1 MKISLRYQ
9 ILLLALTTFVAGAN
23 EYILAG
29 ELDLVAHGLGI
40 PVELAGQLIT
50 VYALIYGCCV
60 PVVVALTGRFE
71 RRTVLVTAMVFY
83 AIFSGL
89 CFFVDGFWAFVAM
102 RLLQAL
108 SGGLAV
114 VSSLSAAATIAGPER
129 RGRAIATVIMGFTM
143 SLIIAVPAG
152 REIALRFGWN
162 AVFPLIAV
170 LALITALVQRSVLPV
185 LGPAASIPLRD
196 QAAMLARPSILG
208 GLLVT
213 VLWMAGY
220 CLTYSYLTPYLL
232 TAQHIPGNWMSP
244 LLLVFGI
251 ASLIGTR
258 MGGSFNDRHGH
269 HATLVTFKLLQS
281 FFLVALPMAGLVWS
295 HEPLSVIAAALMLWS
310 ITAWAC
316 GPSQQV
322 RAASINAN
330 ASGVLVGLN
339 QSAMQIGIA
348 TGSALGGIA
357 AGTLGLSWLP
367 WLSAVAV
374 LAALAL
380 MVGLRQRAGVA
391 HAVTS

>member
-1 MKISLRYQ
+1 MKIPLRYQ

-29 ELDLVAHGLGI
+29 ELDLVARGLGI
-40 PVELAGQLIT
+40 SVELAGQLIT
-50 VYALIYGCCV
+50 VYALIYGFCV
-60 PVVVALTGRFE
+60 PVVVALTGHFG
-71 RRTVLVTAMVFY
+71 RRAVLVTAMIFY
-83 AIFSGL
+83 SIFSGL
-89 CFFVDGFWAFVAM
+89 CFFVDDFWVFTAM

-114 VSSLSAAATIAGPER
+114 VSSLSTAATLAGPER

-143 SLIIAVPAG
+143 SLIIAVPVG
-152 REIALRFGWN
+152 REIAIRFGWN
-162 AVFPLIAV
+162 AVFPVIAL

-185 LGPAASIPLRD
+185 LSPAASIPLRD
-196 QAAMLARPSILG
+196 QVAMLARPTIQG

-232 TAQHIPGNWMSP
+232 TVQHIPGNWMSP

-251 ASLIGTR
+251 ASLIGAR

-269 HATLVTFKLLQS
+269 HFTLVTFKLLQS
-281 FFLVALPMAGLVWS
+281 LFLVALPVAGLVWS
-295 HEPLSVIAAALMLWS
+295 HASLSVIAVVLILWS

-348 TGSALGGIA
+348 TGSALGGVA
-357 AGTLGLSWLP
+357 AGALGLSWLP

-374 LAALAL
+374 LVALAL
-380 MVGLRQRAGVA
+380 MVRLRRKVSVA
-391 HAVTS
+391 HIVTS